1 MVRWNDIMRLGLLV
15 RCRSQFCEGFR
26 GVMGLT
32 YGGKWGT
39 QIVVRLVALLLSL
52 LSASTTHAQFVTVG
66 DVEERAMRD
75 AQLLGDASLS
85 NSWMVR
91 PIIPGISTYS
101 YVLRTMDATDTK
113 GFYARL
119 LSVNSTLLM
128 NSDIGYGRNLGAM
141 FPSNGM
147 TNRFS
152 VSAYARWGLV
162 KLQLSPEFIY
172 ASNPDFQQT
181 PASYPDWHWRIYYNE
196 HLNRIDMPE
205 RYRDAAFLQVLPG
218 NSSVAVE
225 VGSVE
230 LGVSTRNLWWG
241 PAKRN
246 SLLLSN
252 NAPGFLHLSL
262 NSRRPLEGPFGR
274 VEFQGI
280 WGRLES
286 AGREPIPLRR
296 YDNFQVMPYREKPD
310 DWRFLTGLVFAW
322 QPKWTP
328 GLWLGMGRTLMAYS
342 KDMNRVDRYFSF
354 FRTPFESLQ
363 HRDDLL
369 LPDTRDVFDDK
380 FAAYIRYVAPEENL
394 EFYVEWG
401 RNMRPGSFKE
411 FLDKPE
417 HTMAYTLGMNKL
429 YALSD
434 GNRYFGIEVEITQIE
449 KNNTWRVRDYP
460 TWYVSENIPHG
471 YTHKGQVLG
480 AAIGPGSNSQYLG
493 INYLWDRNRVGV
505 FGERVIY
512 NNDLYYKLFTTSIF
526 RHWADL
532 NFGISGEYSWK
543 QLDFQYM
550 FMASNVMNYKY
561 IELTTRPGFQYIGMD
576 LWNYHS
582 VVTVAYRF

>member
-1 MVRWNDIMRLGLLV
+1 MVSLGQRFLGVVLRLAVDFRERLA
-15 RCRSQFCEGFR
+15 GF
-26 GVMGLT
+26 
-32 YGGKWGT
+32 YG
-39 QIVVRLVALLLSL
+39 RLAVLALLLL
-52 LSASTTHAQFVTVG
+52 LASVSVSTAQYVAVG
-66 DVEERAMRD
+66 DVTERAFRD
-75 AQLLGDASLS
+75 AQLLGEVSLN

-91 PIIPGISTYS
+91 PITPGTAKYS
-101 YVLRTMDATDTK
+101 YVLRSMDAK
-113 GFYARL
+113 GSKGLYARL
-119 LSVNSTLLM
+119 MGVNSTILH
-128 NSDIGYGRNLGAM
+128 NTKIGYGRNLGAM

-147 TNRFS
+147 TNHFS
-152 VSAYARWGLV
+152 VDAFARWGPV

-172 ASNPDFQQT
+172 SQNLDFQQT
-181 PASYPDWHWRIYYNE
+181 PSSYPDWHWRIFYRE
-196 HLNRIDMPE
+196 HLNRIDLPE
-205 RYRDAAFLQVLPG
+205 RYREAAFLQVLPG
-218 NSSVAVE
+218 NSSLMAE
-225 VGSVE
+225 VGTVE
-230 LGVSTRNLWWG
+230 LGVSTRSLWWG

-246 SLLLSN
+246 SLLMSN
-252 NAPGFLHLSL
+252 NAPGFFHVSV

-286 AGREPIPLRR
+286 SGREPLPLRR

-310 DWRFLTGLVFAW
+310 DWRFITGLVFAW

-328 GLWLGMGRTLMAYS
+328 GLWVGMGRTLMAYS

-354 FRTPFESLQ
+354 FRTPFESLPP
-363 HRDDLL
+363 REEWL

-380 FAAYIRYVAPEENL
+380 FAAYIRYVAPVEHL
-394 EFYVEWG
+394 EFYAEWG
-401 RNMRPGSFKE
+401 RNMRPGSFFE

-429 YALSD
+429 YALS
-434 GNRYFGIEVEITQIE
+434 GNNQFFGIEAEITQTE
-449 KNNTWRVRDYP
+449 KNNTWRTRDYP

-493 INYLWDRNRVGV
+493 INYLWGQNRVGI

-532 NFGISGEYSWK
+532 NLGITGEYSWN
-543 QLDFQYM
+543 QLDFKYM
-550 FMASNVMNYKY
+550 LMASNVMNYKY
-561 IELTTRPGFQYIGMD
+561 IELTTRPGFQYIGKD
-576 LWNYHS
+576 LLNYH
-582 VVTVAYRF
+582 TVLTVSYRF